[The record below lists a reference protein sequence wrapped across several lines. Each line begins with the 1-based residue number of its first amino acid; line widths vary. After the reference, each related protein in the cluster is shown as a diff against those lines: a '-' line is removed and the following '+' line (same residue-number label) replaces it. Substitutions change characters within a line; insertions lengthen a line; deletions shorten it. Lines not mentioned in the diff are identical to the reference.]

1 MGTALKGQKPWTEA
15 SPPINSF
22 ALSGRWLLS
31 ICTQGAALGYVQIAL
46 SGRAN
51 VSLLSTV
58 QVEIILII
66 RISFKSYA
74 RISTKFRVLTF
85 LFDFLTK
92 KP

>member
-58 QVEIILII
+58 QVE
-66 RISFKSYA
+66 F
-74 RISTKFRVLTF
+74 F
-85 LFDFLTK
+85 LVFSSEDVFHCGAMCGDVVAGA
-92 KP
+92 